1 MNIRAV
7 TESDIPGAAA
17 VLAAAFAHDPSFGRV
32 IGNLENPEEALDAL
46 FRAQLRTQYIPR
58 GVADICEDEDGGEVL
73 GGVALWE
80 RPGTTFGGAGGS
92 YLRLA
97 SELARVFGTGLV
109 KLAVSEAQAAK
120 YHPEF
125 PHWYLYTLV
134 VAPGAQGQGIG
145 SQLLEH
151 GLTRAGDDAV
161 YLEATTQGGS
171 ARLYTRLGF
180 VPLGEIPPSKDAGPP
195 NELAMW
201 KPPVV

>member
-7 TESDIPGAAA
+7 TESDIPASAA
-17 VLAAAFAHDPSFGRV
+17 VLAAAFANDPSFARV
-32 IGNLENPEEALDAL
+32 VGNLEDPEAALDAL
-46 FRAQLRTQYIPR
+46 FRAQLRTQYVPR
-58 GVADICEDEDGGEVL
+58 GVADICEDEDGEVL
-73 GGVALWE
+73 GVALWE
-80 RPGTTFGGAGGS
+80 RPGTSFGAGS
-92 YLRLA
+92 YVRLA
-97 SELARVFGTGLV
+97 SEVARVFGTGLV
-109 KLAVSEAQAAK
+109 KLAVGEAQAAK

-161 YLEATTQGGS
+161 YLEATTQGS

-180 VPLGEIPPSKDAGPP
+180 VPLGEIPSKDAGP